1 MERFWCLLAGFAVA
15 IVLVAVYSVVKV
27 VVEDYKEQTERKMR
41 DIAIEEVLKER
52 KYTETLIG
60 VKKHFDE
67 IQSFR
72 KGWGA

>member
-1 MERFWCLLAGFAVA
+1 MGRFYYLSVGFFVAVA
-15 IVLVAVYSVVKV
+15 LVWIFFLLKDQW
-27 VVEDYKEQTERKMR
+27 EGHKEQTERKMR

-67 IQSFR
+67 IQSLR
-72 KGWGA
+72 KGWEE